1 MSVAG
6 TPVGETGNA
15 HLACLH
21 VELRDK
27 LLHIMCKILH
37 TLLRL
42 YLHELLLRTCHTH
55 LSASTP
61 PVEYGKRNGKA
72 TVLLS
77 HRSLISTGQGVSRLR
92 QTELEIYVG
101 LQSRIGLCI
110 CKVAAGLLA
119 YALIVH
125 RIGAVLHCHFKSL
138 GKGDRKIRDTVGQQ
152 KGYECI
158 LPQPEK

>member
-1 MSVAG
+1 MPVAG
-6 TPVGETGNA
+6 TPVGETGNT

-27 LLHIMCKILH
+27 LLHIMRKILH

-42 YLHELLLRTCHTH
+42 YLHELQLRTCHTH

-61 PVEYGKRNGKA
+61 PIEYGQRNGK
-72 TVLLS
+72 TSVLLG
-77 HRSLISTGQGVSRLR
+77 HRPLISTVQGVSRLR

-119 YALIVH
+119 YALVVH
-125 RIGAVLHCHFKSL
+125 RVGAVLHCHFKRL
-138 GKGDRKIRDTVGQQ
+138 GKGDCKIGDTVGQQ
-152 KGYECI
+152 KGYICI
-158 LPQPEK
+158 LPQPEV